1 MKVTLSIVLLSLLPA
16 LIFGQSVDSRSV
28 LSDTSDSFVGTEDD
42 MESRDTAPVDTGMVY
57 LLNMVERNGEE
68 LPEIEIKEV
77 TIVASPRNEKKG
89 SNGFD
94 AWYAQQARMIYNIKK
109 VYPYSQ
115 IVKERMS
122 VVNDSLLEMSN
133 DRERREYI
141 KEFEKSVFQEFEG
154 DVRKMTFT
162 QGEIL
167 LKLIDRETQNTSYD
181 IIKEYRG
188 GFTAVFWQGVARI
201 FGTNLKATYDPYG
214 EDAMMEVIVRDI
226 ESGWL

>member
-1 MKVTLSIVLLSLLPA
+1 MKATVSILLFSLMPTFL
-16 LIFGQSVDSRSV
+16 FGQNVSTSSVS
-28 LSDTSDSFVGTEDD
+28 LNTPNGIIATESSNDN
-42 MESRDTAPVDTGMVY
+42 TGATTVDTGMVY
-57 LLNMVERNGEE
+57 LINMVERDGVE

-77 TIVASPRNEKKG
+77 TIVASPKNDRRG

-94 AWYAQQARMIYNIKK
+94 AWYAKQARMIYNIKK

-115 IVKERMS
+115 IIKERMS
-122 VVNDSLLEMSN
+122 LVNDTLQELRT
-133 DRERREYI
+133 DRERKEYI
-141 KEFEKSVFQEFEG
+141 KEFEKSIFAEFEG

-181 IIKEYRG
+181 IIREYRG
-188 GFTAVFWQGVARI
+188 GFTAAFWQGIARI
-201 FGTNLKATYDPYG
+201 FGTNLKATYDPFG
-214 EDAMMEVIVRDI
+214 EDAMIEIIVSDI